1 MIKQMQNRIL
11 APAAMLALSLMAGSA
26 CSRSGTAAS
35 ANAPA
40 TPEAVQATA
49 SPILAEVPTV
59 DAEEATRLAEQV
71 RAETRHAWQ
80 GYMRFAK
87 GHDDLKPISGA
98 PRDWYAHTL
107 LMSPVDALDTL
118 ILLGLDKEADEARE
132 LIVGRLS
139 FDHDMYVQ
147 NFEVTIRL
155 LGGLLSGYQLT
166 GDKRLLALAEGL
178 GKRLLPAFESK
189 TGLPYTH
196 VNLRTGQVRG
206 TVSNPAETG
215 TLLLEFGTLSKLTG
229 NSVYYDKA
237 KRALVETFDRRSKI
251 GLVGANIDVET
262 GEWTDPTSHIAGG
275 IDSYYE
281 YLYKCWKLFGDA
293 DCKRMWDQSIG
304 PVNRYLADEV
314 REGELWYG
322 YADMDSGGRTQTRYG
337 ALDAFMPALL
347 ALGGDLERAKRLQE
361 SGVKMWRLHGIE
373 PEAIDYA
380 TMTVTS
386 PGYPLRP
393 EIVESAYYLHHYT
406 GDARYRG
413 MGKEFFQDFV
423 RHTRTEHGFAALKD
437 VRSKE
442 KEDSMESF
450 LFAETFKY
458 YYLLFAPRSAL
469 DFDGVVF
476 NTEAHP
482 LRRTWNE

>member
-1 MIKQMQNRIL
+1 MFQGKQGWAVAGIVL
-11 APAAMLALSLMAGSA
+11 LSLACTAGAQTQHRNGASKH
-26 CSRSGTAAS
+26 AA
-35 ANAPA
+35 
-40 TPEAVQATA
+40 EAVPA
-49 SPILAEVPTV
+49 I
-59 DAEEATRLAEQV
+59 DARESARLAEQV
-71 RAETRHAWQ
+71 RAEARHAWQ

-87 GHDDLKPISGA
+87 GHDDLKPLSAA
-98 PRDWYAHTL
+98 PRDWYQHSL

-118 ILLGLDKEADEARE
+118 VLLGLDKEADEARE
-132 LIVGRLS
+132 LIVGQLS
-139 FDHDMYVQ
+139 FDQDMYVQ

-155 LGGLLSGYQLT
+155 LGGLISGYQLT
-166 GDKRLLALAEGL
+166 GDKRLLSLAEDL
-178 GKRLLPAFESK
+178 GKRLLPVFDTQ

-196 VNLRTGQVRG
+196 VNLRTGKVRG
-206 TVSNPAETG
+206 TISNPAETG
-215 TLLLEFGTLSKLTG
+215 TLLLEFGALSKLTG
-229 NSVYYDKA
+229 NPVYYDKA
-237 KRALVETFDRRSKI
+237 KRALAETFDRRSKI
-251 GLVGANIDVET
+251 GLVGLNIDVET
-262 GEWTDPTSHIAGG
+262 GEWTNPTSHIAGG

-293 DCKRMWDQSIG
+293 DCKRMWDESIG
-304 PVNRYLADEV
+304 PINRNLSDEV
-314 REGELWYG
+314 RDGELWYG
-322 YADMDSGGRTQTRYG
+322 YADMNTGARTQTTYG

-347 ALGGDLERAKRLQE
+347 ALGGDLDRAKRLQE
-361 SGVKMWRLHGIE
+361 SGLKMWRLHGIE

-380 TMTVTS
+380 KMQVRS

-393 EIVESAYYLHHYT
+393 EIVESAYYLYHYT

-413 MGKEFFQDFV
+413 MGREFFRDFV
-423 RHTRTEHGFAALKD
+423 RHTRTGHGFAALKD

-458 YYLLFAPRSAL
+458 YYLLFAPGKTL

-482 LRRTWNE
+482 LRRTWKD